1 MAVEYVTLQDTL
13 GALYELAVW
22 MSIIGV
28 VVAASSR
35 IWGGEGR

>member
-1 MAVEYVTLQDTL
+1 MVNYLTLSDTL
-13 GALYELAVW
+13 EALYELAVW

>member
-1 MAVEYVTLQDTL
+1 MVNYLTLPDTL
-13 GALYELAVW
+13 EALYELAVW